1 MIETFCAL
9 LLAHALADFIFQ
21 TKYMVAHKRAPH
33 IFGLH
38 ILIVFATAVAA
49 TGSQTIAPIAA
60 LAFAHLII
68 DAIKVYAIRIT
79 GLWPFLTDQA
89 AHLVTLAATAIL
101 APTLWAQ
108 GLWAGVSWLPAL
120 MTAVAGILIAT
131 RAGGF
136 AVGFLMAP
144 LASPALPKGLTNGGH
159 LIGLLERGL
168 VFLLV
173 MVGQPAGIG
182 FLIAAKSVLRFDATT
197 KASAGGEKDQSAGEY
212 VIIGTLASFGWALVA
227 SYATIALMSHLQP
240 LGILPP
246 TP

>member
-9 LLAHALADFIFQ
+9 LLAHALADFVFQ

-33 IFGLH
+33 IFALH
-38 ILIVFATAVAA
+38 ILIVFVTAVAA
-49 TGSQTIAPIAA
+49 TGSQNIAPIAM
-60 LAFAHLII
+60 LAAAHLII
-68 DAIKVYAIRIT
+68 DAIKTYALRIN

-89 AHLVTLAATAIL
+89 AHLITITIAAL
-101 APTLWAQ
+101 FAPTLWAQ
-108 GLWAGVSWLPAL
+108 GVWAGQSWLPAL

-144 LASPALPKGLTNGGH
+144 LTSPALPKGLTNGGH
-159 LIGLLERGL
+159 LIGILERGL

-197 KASAGGEKDQSAGEY
+197 KANADGEKDQSAGEY
-212 VIIGTLASFGWALVA
+212 VIIGTLASFGWALVV
-227 SYATIALMSHLQP
+227 SYATVALMSHLPP

-246 TP
+246 AP